1 MNRNIVV
8 VPASTTAKTTL
19 LLPVLRAKNGLT
31 GFVGRSWVRVLFH
44 TLRNRDHILAIW
56 LVVEGTVGNIAGT
69 VANKLSSSPRVGSG
83 VVRALR
89 KVMRYFAANVG
100 ERT

>member
-8 VPASTTAKTTL
+8 VPASTTANTTL

-44 TLRNRDHILAIW
+44 TLRNCDHILAIW
-56 LVVEGTVGNIAGT
+56 LVVEGTV
-69 VANKLSSSPRVGSG
+69 ANNLSSSSKVGSG

-89 KVMRYFAANVG
+89 EVMRYFAANIG